1 MNDERTV
8 RKSKRLAA
16 KKRRSRP
23 RDNRM
28 SVGEAMGVTPRRGK
42 ATNLSEDRALQ
53 NGRAAAAER
62 DEHRLAGRK
71 GKSRGAKTRRSRS
84 DSLPPRAKPARSVEP
99 YKRSNKAKSVISFF

>member
-1 MNDERTV
+1 
-8 RKSKRLAA
+8 
-16 KKRRSRP
+16 
-23 RDNRM
+23 M

-42 ATNLSEDRALQ
+42 ATNLSEARALQ

-84 DSLPPRAKPARSVEP
+84 GSLPPRAKPARSANRIHTEFG
-99 YKRSNKAKSVISFF
+99 Y